1 MRNAT
6 ALAIAGTW
14 VVTAVWGNRE
24 KTGISEVWLT
34 VRHPKDGLEQETNL
48 SNSETL
54 DRQILYLS
62 LMHIHLQGRT
72 RTGKHDSDSP

>member
-14 VVTAVWGNRE
+14 VVTAVWGNPE

-34 VRHPKDGLEQETNL
+34 VRHPTDGLEQETNP

-54 DRQILYLS
+54 DRQI
-62 LMHIHLQGRT
+62 HIV
-72 RTGKHDSDSP
+72 DA